1 MSLLICPECNGK
13 VSDTASRCPH
23 CGYDF
28 ESTRL
33 TSNRPMSQPVPV
45 SEKKSSVSPWFIVA
59 VLVLSVL
66 LGVLLTMIFVG
77 DDKPSAPKAA
87 SAHVEKTE
95 RNASAPAARTVKN
108 DPRQIGS
115 SLVEFSGTLGGDNNA
130 WLRLDGRTGR
140 YHFTTYERDVRL
152 KYYDSSTGALSLE
165 AFDNSGKYIGVFNG
179 NVTYSAGTCVYSG
192 VFTNYKNVSIDFR
205 FHN

>member
-1 MSLLICPECNGK
+1 MSLLICPECHGK
-13 VSDTASRCPH
+13 MSDTELRCPH

-33 TSNRPMSQPVPV
+33 ISSRPMPQPAPAP
-45 SEKKSSVSPWFIVA
+45 ENKSSVSPWFILV

-77 DDKPSAPKAA
+77 DDKRPAPKA
-87 SAHVEKTE
+87 
-95 RNASAPAARTVKN
+95 ASAPAARTVKN

-140 YHFTTYERDVRL
+140 YHFTSYERDVRL

-165 AFDNSGKYIGVFNG
+165 AFDHSGKYIGVFNG

-205 FHN
+205 FQN

>member
-1 MSLLICPECNGK
+1 MSLLICPECHGK
-13 VSDTASRCPH
+13 MSDTQLRCPH

-33 TSNRPMSQPVPV
+33 TSSRPMPQPAPAP
-45 SEKKSSVSPWFIVA
+45 ENKSSVSPWFIVV

-66 LGVLLTMIFVG
+66 LGVLLTMVFVG
-77 DDKPSAPKAA
+77 DDKRPAPK
-87 SAHVEKTE
+87 T
-95 RNASAPAARTVKN
+95 ASAPAARTVKN

-140 YHFTTYERDVRL
+140 YHFTSYERDVRL

-205 FHN
+205 FQN